1 MYLPRETSIR
11 RAPRATWLSWRQVRL
26 LGTGMLAVVLLG
38 GCVIRVAYN
47 QLDWLALWYMEDYFE
62 LDASQEQLARDM
74 IGRTLGWH
82 RETQLPQYASLTRS
96 LLAGT
101 RPPVDP
107 EFLAA
112 RYADVVTLWDGF
124 LGQLTPDLAVLLR
137 SLSDEQV
144 KALFSR
150 LARDNAEL
158 AEDFSG
164 DTAAE
169 RRAKQDKSI
178 IRAFRRFTGRLTPAQ
193 EVLIRTRTARF
204 HDLSA
209 EWLARRATW
218 QAEFR
223 RLLEGR
229 RNDPAFEQRL
239 GELLLNPDQFDGPGY
254 RELVEE
260 NRRASFVLVA
270 VVLDSLSA
278 GQRRHLDG
286 RLTTFAEDFEALVR
300 SGGDKRNDEAT

>member
-1 MYLPRETSIR
+1 LL
-11 RAPRATWLSWRQVRL
+11 ATL
-26 LGTGMLAVVLLG
+26 LLG
-38 GCVIRVAYN
+38 GCVVRVVYN
-47 QLDWLALWYMEDYFE
+47 QLDWLALWYVEDYFD

-74 IGRTLGWH
+74 IGRTLSWH
-82 RETQLPQYASLTRS
+82 RETQLPQYAGLTRS
-96 LLAGT
+96 LLAGST
-101 RPPVDP
+101 PPVDP

-112 RYADVVTLWDGF
+112 RYGDVVTLWDGF
-124 LGQLTPDLAVLLR
+124 LMQVTPDLAVLLR

-144 KALFSR
+144 ESLFDT
-150 LARDNAEL
+150 LARDNEEL

-164 DTAAE
+164 VTAAE

-178 IRAFRRFTGRLTPAQ
+178 IRAFRRFTGRLTSAQ
-193 EVLIRTRTARF
+193 EVMVRTRTARF

-209 EWLARRATW
+209 DWLSRRAAW

-223 RLLEGR
+223 RLLEVR
-229 RNDPAFEQRL
+229 RTDPAFEQRL
-239 GELLLNPDQFDGPGY
+239 GRLLLNPDQFDGPGY
-254 RELVEE
+254 RELVEQ
-260 NRRASFVLVA
+260 NRRASFALVA

-278 GQRRHLDG
+278 DQRRHLDG